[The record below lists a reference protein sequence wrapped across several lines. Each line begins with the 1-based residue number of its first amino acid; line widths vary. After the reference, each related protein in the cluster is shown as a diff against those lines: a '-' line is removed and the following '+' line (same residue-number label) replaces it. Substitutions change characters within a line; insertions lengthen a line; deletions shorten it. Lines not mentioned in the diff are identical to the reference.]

1 MVQRTLI
8 AMLASAMISNSFHSN
23 LFRRIPPSQLLFST
37 RPQKQIVDTSDFPPP
52 PKNGNGEWSDWDSD
66 AFVDSDGSELGA
78 LFGDDIK
85 IPKMTTPEDADV
97 TTVIQRPVS
106 IMDDEDDDIPP
117 PPPPTGSRGEW
128 DDWTG
133 KGQTFS
139 PSSSP
144 SSSSSSSSTW
154 SPRKNEIGG
163 PGKSASENW
172 EGWSEDAPYFDEA
185 EITDDE
191 GNKGHFDDRPIMK
204 SLGSSDLWT
213 RVDRLKMNEPDTVT
227 NENTSAST
235 STGTSTTFSQPPMI
249 ATGLS
254 NMNSD
259 YALTVILEMNRQFA
273 SLEAKTTLAT
283 ENKDRKLDVLVA
295 EITDLKRYLGIAFA
309 TMGVLIAKDIF

>member
-1 MVQRTLI
+1 
-8 AMLASAMISNSFHSN
+8 MLSNSYHTC
-23 LFRRIPPSQLLFST
+23 LFRRVPPSQRSLFST
-37 RPQKQIVDTSDFPPP
+37 RPQKQKVDTTDFPPP
-52 PKNGNGEWSDWDSD
+52 PKNGNGEWSDWDND

-78 LFGDDIK
+78 LFGDDIVA
-85 IPKMTTPEDADV
+85 IPQMTIELQEDVAVDA
-97 TTVIQRPVS
+97 VIKRRV
-106 IMDDEDDDIPP
+106 IMEDDDDDI

-128 DDWTG
+128 DDWSG

-144 SSSSSSSSTW
+144 SSSSSSSSSSTW
-154 SPRKNEIGG
+154 SPRKNDIGNQ
-163 PGKSASENW
+163 GKSASENW

-191 GNKGHFDDRPIMK
+191 GNKGHYDDRPVMK

-213 RVDRLKMNEPDTVT
+213 RVDRLKMDEPAVVT
-227 NENTSAST
+227 NVGTADAST
-235 STGTSTTFSQPPMI
+235 STGASTMFPPPSTA
-249 ATGLS
+249 ATGPS

-283 ENKDRKLDVLVA
+283 ENKERKLDVLVA
-295 EITDLKRYLGIAFA
+295 EIADLKRYLGIAFA
-309 TMGVLIAKDIF
+309 TMGVLIAKDVF